1 MLYNQQ
7 FLNNIHLPNEQAYRH
22 PATPTLFQEW
32 KAAAG
37 VAKSEGIIEVTTT
50 TFGTGFKH
58 TIVLKKVKIVRGSD
72 DFLLGES
79 GENFSPLD
87 SYHCYPKVLRKTQ
100 NPFVSPCK

>member
-1 MLYNQQ
+1 MNKRT
-7 FLNNIHLPNEQAYRH
+7 AT

-50 TFGTGFKH
+50 TFGTGYKH
-58 TIVLKKVKIVRGSD
+58 TIVLKKVKMVRGSD
-72 DFLLGES
+72 DILLGES